1 VKSLSKLWL
10 MAVTMAALLAAPLAA
25 ARAQNLKPVAVV
37 SVTSIKEN
45 LDDVGYL
52 TRTAGMEDTGKSAMF
67 FASALTAGIDKAR
80 PIGLYLLA
88 KDGDFPAVAFIPVT
102 DLKVLLEV
110 QKEYV
115 GTPKDVGNGILEIG
129 TGRTAF
135 IKEQSGWVFA
145 AEKKELLTDL
155 PQDPAALL
163 GNLPTKYNVAAKLMV
178 QNIPEAL
185 RKTAIDQIKIGMD
198 RGLSSPAAAKGNYD
212 RKGAEQL
219 VKMWLGNLERLI
231 NETEEVTIGLGI
243 DAEKKHT
250 VLDFNLTA
258 KDGTALARQMAL
270 QMGAKT
276 RFAGF
281 LMPEAS
287 VTFGAVTRAS
297 PEDQQQVSLAM
308 KTSREVWAKQI
319 DDSPRIPAENREAAK
334 RLLNQFLD
342 VIEKTALTGKG
353 DMGGAVV
360 LLPKSIS
367 FVAGG
372 FVADGPGLEKA
383 LTGAL
388 DLAKDQPDFPKVQLN
403 AGTIGDV
410 KLHRLTA
417 TIPDHEPEARDL
429 LGEKLEIVVGIGPQS
444 VFVSG
449 GKDAEGLLKK
459 VLETSAADAEKVVPP
474 LQINVSLLSI
484 LKFYKSVD
492 ADNPIV
498 AGLISKLEQAG
509 SDKITIVNQA
519 GARDST
525 TRIAIEEGLI
535 KAIGEGAKAAG
546 AGFERRGL

>member
-10 MAVTMAALLAAPLAA
+10 VAVILAALLAAPVASA
-25 ARAQNLKPVAVV
+25 WAQNLKPVAVV

-45 LDDVGYL
+45 LDDLEYL
-52 TRTAGMEDTGKSAMF
+52 TRTAGMEDTGKSAKF
-67 FASALTAGIDKAR
+67 FANALTSGIDKAR
-80 PIGLYLLA
+80 PIGLYVLA

-110 QKEYV
+110 QKEYL

-129 TGRTAF
+129 TDRTAF

-163 GNLPTKYNVAAKLMV
+163 GNLPTKYNVSAKLMV
-178 QNIPEAL
+178 QNIPEQL

-198 RGLSSPAAAKGNYD
+198 RGLNAPAARGNYD

-219 VKMWLGNLERLI
+219 MKMWLGNVERLI
-231 NETEEVTIGLGI
+231 NETEEVMFGLGI

-258 KDGTALARQMAL
+258 KDGTALARQMAM

-276 RFAGF
+276 RFGGF

-287 VTFGAVTRAS
+287 VTFSAVTRTP
-297 PEDQQQVSLAM
+297 PEDLQQVSLAM

-319 DDSPRIPAENREAAK
+319 DDSPRIPAEKREPAK
-334 RLLNQFLD
+334 RLLTQLLD
-342 VIEKTALTGKG
+342 VVEKTALTGKG
-353 DMGGAVV
+353 DLGGAVV

-372 FVADGPGLEKA
+372 FVADGPALEKA

-388 DLAKDQPDFPKVQLN
+388 DLAKDQPDFPTVQLN
-403 AGTIGDV
+403 AGAIGDV

-417 TIPDHEPEARDL
+417 KIPDHEPEARDL
-429 LGEKLEIVVGIGPQS
+429 LGDKLEIVVGIGPQS

-449 GKDAEGLLKK
+449 GKEAEGLLKK
-459 VLETSAADAEKVVPP
+459 VLESSAADAEKVVPP

-498 AGLISKLEQAG
+498 AGLISKLEQTG

-519 GARDST
+519 GARDSS

-546 AGFERRGL
+546 AGFDRRGL